1 MDNNFDP
8 LLVKNKFS
16 SLVARLH
23 DIGFTDDLISKTIVE
38 HPFFD
43 LFENNKCLYFLR
55 TPLEQIVNEVF
66 NKKDVFI
73 DYDKPIVSEYLWA
86 GNMYFSLM
94 NEFHIPLERL
104 FLIWP
109 LDIMVNKFTPYHEMP
124 TNSLFDN

>member
-43 LFENNKCLYFLR
+43 LFENTAAND
-55 TPLEQIVNEVF
+55 I
-66 NKKDVFI
+66 
-73 DYDKPIVSEYLWA
+73 YDTRRPDWA
-86 GNMYFSLM
+86 
-94 NEFHIPLERL
+94 
-104 FLIWP
+104 
-109 LDIMVNKFTPYHEMP
+109 V
-124 TNSLFDN
+124 